1 MEFIIDDNI
10 ALTYEDLIDCAN
22 NGAHSGKLEIP
33 QVGILEFSKK
43 FFSGIANSC
52 DLEILPDGLKSNP
65 NKEEENSPSKRI
77 FEGIEDFL
85 DAVMASSSKIYIYT
99 SGTTGRPKR
108 ALHTIKTL
116 TRNVKIGGKHA
127 KDKWGFCYAPSHMA
141 GIQVLLQAFFNKN
154 TCVNLFGKTRSQI
167 YSEIEK
173 RAITHISATPTFYR
187 LLLPCV
193 KIFPNV
199 ECATFGGERSSKQLY
214 ESISKIFPN
223 AKITNVYAS
232 TEVGALLASEA
243 DIFKIPP
250 GLKGLVK
257 IDNGELAIH
266 KSLLALSDD
275 TPLSG
280 DFYKTGDAVEFADT
294 DKMSFRF
301 TGRIGN
307 FINVGGYKVNPEE
320 VEDSIKSLDGVR
332 EAIVFGKPNS
342 LLGNILC
349 AEISI
354 IPAAKVSESDIR
366 TSLLKLL
373 PQFKIPRIISFTDSI
388 RLTRTGKIK
397 RV

>member
-1 MEFIIDDNI
+1 M
-10 ALTYEDLIDCAN
+10 
-22 NGAHSGKLEIP
+22 
-33 QVGILEFSKK
+33 
-43 FFSGIANSC
+43 
-52 DLEILPDGLKSNP
+52 
-65 NKEEENSPSKRI
+65 
-77 FEGIEDFL
+77 
-85 DAVMASSSKIYIYT
+85 
-99 SGTTGRPKR
+99 
-108 ALHTIKTL
+108 
-116 TRNVKIGGKHA
+116 
-127 KDKWGFCYAPSHMA
+127 
-141 GIQVLLQAFFNKN
+141 
-154 TCVNLFGKTRSQI
+154 
-167 YSEIEK
+167 
-173 RAITHISATPTFYR
+173 
-187 LLLPCV
+187 
-193 KIFPNV
+193 
-199 ECATFGGERSSKQLY
+199 
-214 ESISKIFPN
+214 
-223 AKITNVYAS
+223 
-232 TEVGALLASEA
+232 
-243 DIFKIPP
+243 
-250 GLKGLVK
+250 KGLVK

-280 DFYKTGDAVEFADT
+280 DFYKTGDAVEFADA

-320 VEDSIKSLDGVR
+320 VEDAIKSLDGVR

>member
-1 MEFIIDDNI
+1 M
-10 ALTYEDLIDCAN
+10 
-22 NGAHSGKLEIP
+22 
-33 QVGILEFSKK
+33 
-43 FFSGIANSC
+43 
-52 DLEILPDGLKSNP
+52 
-65 NKEEENSPSKRI
+65 
-77 FEGIEDFL
+77 
-85 DAVMASSSKIYIYT
+85 
-99 SGTTGRPKR
+99 
-108 ALHTIKTL
+108 
-116 TRNVKIGGKHA
+116 
-127 KDKWGFCYAPSHMA
+127 
-141 GIQVLLQAFFNKN
+141 
-154 TCVNLFGKTRSQI
+154 
-167 YSEIEK
+167 
-173 RAITHISATPTFYR
+173 
-187 LLLPCV
+187 
-193 KIFPNV
+193 
-199 ECATFGGERSSKQLY
+199 
-214 ESISKIFPN
+214 
-223 AKITNVYAS
+223 
-232 TEVGALLASEA
+232 
-243 DIFKIPP
+243 
-250 GLKGLVK
+250 VK

-320 VEDSIKSLDGVR
+320 VEDAIKSLDGVR